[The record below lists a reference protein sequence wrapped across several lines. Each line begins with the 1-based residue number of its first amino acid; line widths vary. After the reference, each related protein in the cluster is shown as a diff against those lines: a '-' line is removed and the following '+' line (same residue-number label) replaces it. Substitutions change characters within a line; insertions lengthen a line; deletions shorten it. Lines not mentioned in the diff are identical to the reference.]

1 MAMGPLTKGSLI
13 TAKEEV
19 SILNLNQSYLD
30 NGMNNWAAKKEASHR
45 VQFGIKSAQRNLNI

>member
-1 MAMGPLTKGSLI
+1 MGPHTKGSLI